1 MTYELVVRDRAVAE
15 MQEAF
20 DWYESQVAGL
30 GGKFLAVLTKHK
42 TNIQSHPFQHKI
54 TYRNYREIFL
64 QQFPY
69 LLVNFIDEQKKI
81 IVIVSVFHCSRNP
94 KMKFKKAL
102 PKK

>member
-15 MQEAF
+15 MQEAYE
-20 DWYESQVAGL
+20 WYENQIAGL
-30 GGKFLAVLTKHK
+30 GDKFLSVLTKYK
-42 TNIQSHPFQHKI
+42 NCIQLHPFQHKI

-69 LLVNFIDEQKKI
+69 LLVYFIDEQKKT

-94 KMKFKKAL
+94 KTKFKKVR
-102 PKK
+102 KK